1 MTTGFPASSNAQLQS
16 YLRGVES
23 LLRGGDMPGAMR
35 LSDEAVAKGC
45 EHAHLLTLAAYHRI
59 NTGAPDQALAFA
71 MRARALSPRHVD
83 VLNAVGNC
91 LVSLQRHR
99 EAVDVFEAAL
109 RQAPDAY
116 LVRFNKASA
125 LEELQ
130 ELTRA
135 RVEFERILDRQPA
148 HGETL
153 ARLAYLAAQRGEM
166 KAARDYAERALRIDP
181 RQSAASITLATAEI
195 EEKKFETALKRMDAL
210 TRQPMVSATNLSIAQ
225 GLMGDA
231 LDGLDRTTDAF
242 RAYAAS
248 QATRRAALRAVF
260 ERQEVESAA
269 ALVARLTAYFREA
282 SSDQWSA
289 SPHETGDAPGRTH
302 VFLVGFPRSGTTML
316 EQILASHPDI
326 EAMAERSCLVDSQ
339 DAFTVPADG
348 LERLANLDADE
359 LAPYRNAYWTR
370 VAKEGST
377 PQRRVFVDKMPLYS
391 VFLCLVAKLFP
402 RAKILFALRDPRD
415 VVLSCFRRRF
425 VMTQQ
430 MYELT
435 SLESAAAYYDGVM
448 RLVDIYR
455 EKLGLEIYPVRHEDM
470 IADLEGE
477 TRRLCDFL
485 GVTWNAAMEGFA
497 RTASTR
503 SVNTPSG
510 PQLARGLST
519 QGAGQ
524 WRRYRDALAPILPK
538 LAPWVTRFGYSA
550 D

>member
-1 MTTGFPASSNAQLQS
+1 M
-16 YLRGVES
+16 
-23 LLRGGDMPGAMR
+23 RGGDTAGAMR
-35 LSDEAVAKGC
+35 LSDEAVARGC
-45 EHAHLLTLAAYHRI
+45 EHAHLLTLAAYHQI
-59 NTGAPDQALAFA
+59 NSGAPEQALAFA

-91 LVSLQRHR
+91 LVRLQRHR
-99 EAVDVFEAAL
+99 EAVDAFDAAL

-125 LEELQ
+125 LEDLQ

-135 RVEFERILDRQPA
+135 RAEFERILDRQPT

-153 ARLAYLAAQRGEM
+153 ARLAYLAAQRGDM
-166 KAARDYAERALRIDP
+166 KAARDYAVRALKIDP
-181 RQSAASITLATAEI
+181 RQSAALITLATAEI
-195 EEKKFETALKRMDAL
+195 EAKQFEAALKRMQSL
-210 TRQPMVSATNLSIAQ
+210 TRQPDVSATNLSIAQ

-231 LDGLDRTTDAF
+231 LDGLDRPADAF

-248 QATRRAALRAVF
+248 QATRRTALRETF
-260 ERQEVESAA
+260 ESPGIESAA
-269 ALVARLTAYFREA
+269 ALVARLTDYFRDA
-282 SSDQWSA
+282 PVDQWRA
-289 SPHETGDAPGRTH
+289 SQSRRGDPPDRTH
-302 VFLVGFPRSGTTML
+302 VFLVGFPRSGTTLL

-326 EAMAERSCLVDSQ
+326 DAMSERSCLVDSQ
-339 DAFTVPADG
+339 DAFTIPTDG
-348 LERLANLDADE
+348 LPRLAALGADA
-359 LAPYRNAYWTR
+359 LAPYREAYWTH
-370 VAKEGST
+370 VAEEGST
-377 PQRRVFVDKMPLYS
+377 PKRRVFVDKMPLYS
-391 VFLCLVAKLFP
+391 VFLCLIAKLFP

-435 SLESAAAYYDGVM
+435 SLESAAGYYDGVM
-448 RLVDIYR
+448 RLAGIYR
-455 EKLGLEIYPVRHEDM
+455 EKLGLEIHDLRHEDL

-485 GVTWNAAMEGFA
+485 AVPWNAAMEGFA
-497 RTASTR
+497 RTASAR

-519 QGAGQ
+519 QGVGQ
-524 WRRYRDALAPILPK
+524 WRRYRAALAPVLPK
-538 LAPWVTRFGYSA
+538 LAPWVTRFRYSA